1 MADSIVFM
9 KCSLEEAIRN
19 YKEVISGGT
28 LSKVENEENEEVYK
42 YDDVYIFSLSEEW
55 TAIETEEGDD
65 FGPDVLLEIAKD
77 KKCIYTYV
85 DEDLLDG
92 ELIVIEKGEI
102 IRKLFDYYT
111 TPELNEN
118 FGKIE
123 YEDEQEIS
131 DWIDIGQY
139 MDYLLSSL

>member
-92 ELIVIEKGEI
+92 ELIVIEKASCI
-102 IRKLFDYYT
+102 L
-111 TPELNEN
+111 
-118 FGKIE
+118 
-123 YEDEQEIS
+123 
-131 DWIDIGQY
+131 
-139 MDYLLSSL
+139 

>member
-85 DEDLLDG
+85 DEDLLDC
-92 ELIVIEKGEI
+92 ELIVIEKGKI

>member
-1 MADSIVFM
+1 MNRQVFEV
-9 KCSLEEAIRN
+9 LGITFEEYKDYCKENKIEHYRN
-19 YKEVISGGT
+19 SNKREF
-28 LSKVENEENEEVYK
+28 LRQ
-42 YDDVYIFSLSEEW
+42 
-55 TAIETEEGDD
+55 
-65 FGPDVLLEIAKD
+65 
-77 KKCIYTYV
+77 
-85 DEDLLDG
+85 LLDG
-92 ELIVIEKGEI
+92 ELIVIEKGKI